1 MGPFEVEAKHIEM
14 LDPFQLTRLLKRLLY
29 LEAGTYGIPF
39 SGSHVPLEINVPD
52 GGEDGRIKWED
63 AIERTDFLPRRFT
76 IFQVKATEMAPVE
89 CYKEILKKDEK
100 TLKGQVAKLLDQG
113 GAYIIFCKKGYAGEQ
128 IDERVEKVR
137 KALCMARRDDWNTA
151 PIEFY
156 DGNRI
161 AVWVNK
167 YFVAQIDVISC
178 VGFNVPW
185 GLKTWEHWAS
195 NEDYGFKYVSN
206 TILKDH
212 IRSLREHLAKERHA
226 VVRIRGRSGLGKTRL
241 ALELFRSE
249 EGKDN
254 LVVDVLRSNVLYF
267 DAAAGGDEL
276 VRFISDVRS
285 RNLCVLLVADNCE
298 PELHR
303 RLVHETRYKDSAV
316 QLLTIDFST
325 EEVNGHT
332 RTMNITQ
339 DDCKGV
345 VKEILKTAF
354 QGLGDPI
361 IGRIEEFAQDFPSI
375 AVLLAKQIQRGV
387 EDVGRLSDDQLAK
400 RLLWGRRSEDPNIIR
415 VIRACS
421 LFDYVEFSQDE
432 YTNEVKFLS
441 DEVARVNEEVFFGIC
456 SEYLKLGILQ
466 KRGRF
471 IRVCPIPLA
480 IKLAAE
486 WWDVTP
492 TNEIVRLTEK
502 LNKIGLLERFCE
514 QAKMLHFSKKAREVV
529 EKLCGPQG
537 PFGNQE
543 KLLSNE
549 GSRLFLALVEVNPQA
564 TNEALW
570 AALSGKS
577 HEELLDVK
585 DDVRRNVVWALEKLC
600 WWERTF
606 DKAARLM
613 LRLGA
618 AENERWGN
626 NATEQFKQLFQI
638 HLPGTEANLTER
650 LKIARQALG
659 SSVKEER
666 ELGILALGHA
676 LKTDSFSRGGGVE
689 SQGSRVPG
697 RDYKPSGKEIR
708 EYWTECIALLRGVIV
723 AGGELSSL
731 ARQELGT
738 EIREL
743 LRYGMIDEIES
754 AVTEITRERGS
765 YWPEALKS
773 VRDYIDDDGE
783 NMPKEVLERI
793 ESLEKILQPESLKE
807 KLRLV
812 VSIPDCRDRKDEK
825 GEYVSVS
832 TEEADKLAH
841 QMGNDSSWFKDV
853 RVILEGEQRQA
864 YAFGKALGKSMP
876 PELQKEFIEVCLG
889 ILAELGREKGNPDVL
904 GAFLGNVSDGL
915 LVDETMYRI
924 VNDERLCVFAVW
936 ITRFLELTEKD
947 LLRLLP
953 LVKHD
958 KIPVRDLGVLSY
970 GRALDKFSE
979 DFVAQFCQEIA
990 NHSQEGANCAIEILS
1005 MYCYQKEERFT
1016 KCARAFR
1023 SIVMQKGL
1031 LIRKKQS
1038 QLAEHHW
1045 EVVSK
1050 KLLRM
1055 NRDVELARHLIDEV
1069 ILICG
1074 SEKVAWHNIHG
1085 NAKGILEVL
1094 LREYF
1099 NECWDIIGDTLTSGD
1114 WRARHHLENILGTEY
1129 EKEKGE
1135 ALIAQVSQE
1144 GLIEW
1149 CKDNVPHGPI
1159 AIARLTPTFSSDKG
1173 KECLH
1178 PLARKLIDDFGDIE
1192 AVRNELSSNLCCF
1205 PSCGS
1210 RAPYYQRRID
1220 LLKELT
1226 SHPIKEVCEW
1236 AESNIKYFEK
1246 ERDAARR
1253 EAEEWEWGIH

>member
-1 MGPFEVEAKHIEM
+1 MGPFEVEAEHIER
-14 LDPFQLTRLLKRLLY
+14 LDPLQLTWLLKKLLY
-29 LEAGTYGIPF
+29 LESGVYGIPF
-39 SGSHVPLEINVPD
+39 SALHVPLEINVPD
-52 GGEDGRIKWED
+52 GGEDGRIKWD
-63 AIERTDFLPRRFT
+63 GGIDSTDFLPKRFSL
-76 IFQVKATEMAPVE
+76 FQIKATKMDPAD
-89 CYKEILKKDEK
+89 CYNEILKKEGND
-100 TLKGQVAKLLDQG
+100 LKDQVKKILDAN
-113 GAYIIFCKKGYAGEQ
+113 GAYIIFCKKGYVIKE
-128 IDERVEKVR
+128 IDERIEKVR
-137 KALCMARRDDWNTA
+137 RA
-151 PIEFY
+151 IEATGRQDHKIAHIDFY
-156 DGNRI
+156 DGNKI
-161 AVWVNK
+161 AEWVNK
-167 YFVAQIDVISC
+167 YFAAQIYILSC
-178 VGFNVPW
+178 VGQVVPI
-185 GLKTWEHWAS
+185 GLKTWEDWARH
-195 NEDYGFKYVSN
+195 EDFTQEYIWNDK
-206 TILKDH
+206 LKEYKEVLRKEFLLPG
-212 IRSLREHLAKERHA
+212 RS
-226 VVRIRGRSGLGKTRL
+226 VVRITGLSGLGKTRL
-241 ALELFRSE
+241 ALEVFRGE
-249 EGKDN
+249 DN
-254 LVVDVLRSNVLYF
+254 ATSILRSNVLYF
-267 DAAAGGDEL
+267 DAAGGDEGL
-276 VRFISDVRS
+276 VRFITDS
-285 RNLCVLLVADNCE
+285 RNNDLRAILIIDNCDAR
-298 PELHR
+298 LHER
-303 RLVHETRYKDSAV
+303 FAREMGYGRHSIKLM
-316 QLLTIDFST
+316 TIDYDLSK
-325 EEVNGHT
+325 VNSGT
-332 RTMNITQ
+332 KPIQITQ

-400 RLLWGRRSEDPNIIR
+400 RLLWGRGSEDPNIIR

-480 IKLAAE
+480 IRLAAE
-486 WWDVTP
+486 WWETTP
-492 TNEIVRLTEK
+492 TNEIVRFTEK

-537 PFGNQE
+537 PFGNME
-543 KLLSNE
+543 ALLSDE
-549 GSRLFLALVEVNPQA
+549 GSRLFLAFVEVNPQA
-564 TNEALW
+564 TIEALW
-570 AALSGKS
+570 LALSKRS

-585 DDVRRNVVWALEKLC
+585 DDARRHIVWALEKLC
-600 WWERTF
+600 WWKGSF
-606 DKAARLM
+606 GKAAILM

-618 AENERWGN
+618 AENESWGN

-638 HLPGTEANLTER
+638 YLPGTEANLKQR
-650 LKIARQALG
+650 LNVAKEALE
-659 SSVKEER
+659 SNVKEQC

-676 LKTDSFSRGGGVE
+676 LKTHSFSRGGGVE
-689 SQGSRVPG
+689 SQGSRVPR
-697 RDYKPSGKEIR
+697 RDYEPSGKEIR
-708 EYWTECIALLRGVIV
+708 EYWRECIGLLKDVVV

-731 ARQELGT
+731 AHRELGR
-738 EIREL
+738 EIRGL
-743 LRYGMIDEIES
+743 LCNGMVDEIEI
-754 AVTEITRERGS
+754 AVAEIIKEKGA

-773 VRDYIDDDGE
+773 VRDCIDHHGE
-783 NMPKEVLERI
+783 NMPKEIRERI
-793 ESLEKILQPESLKE
+793 ESLEKMLQPGDVKE

-812 VSIPDCRDRKDEK
+812 VSIPDWRDRKDEK

-832 TEEADKLAH
+832 AEEADKLAR
-841 QMGNDSSWFKDV
+841 QLGNDSSWFKEV

-864 YAFGKALGKSMP
+864 YAFGKALGESML
-876 PELQKEFIEVCLG
+876 PELREEFIEVCLG
-889 ILAELGREKGNPDVL
+889 ILDELGREKGNPDML

-915 LVDETMYRI
+915 LVDETMNRI
-924 VNDERLCVFAVW
+924 VNDERVCVYAVW

-958 KIPVRDLGVLSY
+958 KVPVGDLGVLSY

-979 DFVAQFCQEIA
+979 AFVAQFCQEIA
-990 NHSQEGANCAIEILS
+990 NHGQEGANCALEILS
-1005 MYCYQKEERFT
+1005 MYCHQKEERFT
-1016 KCARAFR
+1016 KCARTFR
-1023 SIVMQKGL
+1023 SIVMRKGL
-1031 LIRKKQS
+1031 LIRKRQS

-1045 EVVSK
+1045 EVASK
-1050 KLLRM
+1050 KLLSM
-1055 NRDVELARHLIDEV
+1055 NRDVELARHLAGEV

-1074 SEKVAWHNIHG
+1074 SDEIAWHNLHG
-1085 NAKGILEVL
+1085 NVKMVLEVL
-1094 LREYF
+1094 LSKYF
-1099 NECWDIIGDTLTSGD
+1099 NECWDLIGDALIRGD
-1114 WRARHHLENILGTEY
+1114 WGTRYHLGIILGTGY
-1129 EKEKGE
+1129 EKERGE
-1135 ALIAQVSQE
+1135 ALIAQISQE
-1144 GLIEW
+1144 GLLEW
-1149 CKDNVPHGPI
+1149 CKDNKPHGPN

-1178 PLARKLIDDFGDIE
+1178 PLAWKLIDDFGDIE

-1246 ERDAARR
+1246 ERDDARR
-1253 EAEEWEWGIH
+1253 EAEEWTWGIH